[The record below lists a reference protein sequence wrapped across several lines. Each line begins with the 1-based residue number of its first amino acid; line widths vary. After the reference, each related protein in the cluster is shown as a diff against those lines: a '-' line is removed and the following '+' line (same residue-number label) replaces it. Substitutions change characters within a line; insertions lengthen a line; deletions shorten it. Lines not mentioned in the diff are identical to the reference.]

1 MVGRGEETSGQSP
14 WRPLHSVPHPRAAR
28 GRADRAERA
37 GCERGWRERFALV
50 GAPAGDA
57 CFLASG
63 PTVESLFR
71 NASEKLLEH
80 TVERADLIRD
90 RVASQ
95 VTLVETELDFLLP
108 RFLNG
113 LVYLREAG
121 LLLLRARDVR
131 LDLSDKIRLHCDL
144 AGEIFDPARHKLI
157 REVTRVTT
165 HPVRALHGRR
175 AWEALVTLRV

>member
-1 MVGRGEETSGQSP
+1 V
-14 WRPLHSVPHPRAAR
+14 
-28 GRADRAERA
+28 
-37 GCERGWRERFALV
+37 
-50 GAPAGDA
+50 GDA

-113 LVYLREAG
+113 LV
-121 LLLLRARDVR
+121 
-131 LDLSDKIRLHCDL
+131 C
-144 AGEIFDPARHKLI
+144 P
-157 REVTRVTT
+157 T
-165 HPVRALHGRR
+165 
-175 AWEALVTLRV
+175 